1 MGLLEDV
8 IGGVLRPG
16 AGSGR
21 AAPAGRATSGGM
33 SPMLMA
39 LMAFLAYRALSGG
52 KGSSAGGP
60 QAEPQPLPGDIGDVL
75 RDARRGGA
83 SAPEVGGGGLGDILG
98 DILGGGRPGGA
109 AAPAPGGARTPAP
122 SGGTG
127 GLGDILGQILG
138 GGSPGGA
145 AGGTRGQSGLEE
157 LSDIVEQFDKSGQ
170 GDIAR
175 SWVGPG
181 ENKPILPGQMN
192 AVLDSDTLA
201 QLQAATG
208 LDRDELLAGLAQT
221 LPGVVDKLTPQGRL
235 PTPQEWQRL
244 I

>member
-1 MGLLEDV
+1 MGLLEDI
-8 IGGVLRPG
+8 IGGVLSPG
-16 AGSGR
+16 AGSGGR

-39 LMAFLAYRALSGG
+39 LMAFLAYRALSG
-52 KGSSAGGP
+52 
-60 QAEPQPLPGDIGDVL
+60 Q
-75 RDARRGGA
+75 RGGA
-83 SAPEVGGGGLGDILG
+83 GTPGPGGAPARVPGAEASGGLGDILG
-98 DILGGGRPGGA
+98 EILGGGRPGGS
-109 AAPAPGGARTPAP
+109 AAPAPGGTRTPAP

-145 AGGTRGQSGLEE
+145 AGGRRGSSGLEE
-157 LSDIVEQFDKSGQ
+157 LSDIVEKFDQNGQ

-181 ENKPILPGQMN
+181 ENKPVSPSQMN

-201 QLQAATG
+201 QLAAATG
-208 LDRDELLAGLAQT
+208 LDRNELLAGLAQT

-244 I
+244 V